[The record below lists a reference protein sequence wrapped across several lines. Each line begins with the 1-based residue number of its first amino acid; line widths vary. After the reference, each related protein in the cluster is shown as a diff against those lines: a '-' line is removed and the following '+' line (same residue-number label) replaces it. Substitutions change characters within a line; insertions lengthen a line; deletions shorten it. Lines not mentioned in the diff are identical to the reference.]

1 MEFVLWSIIGILFLL
16 SLIGVVVPVIPD
28 ALLVWIAFLIYQFAI
43 DSTVLSWTFWVP
55 MTVLTLFLIGADMLS
70 NIYFVK
76 KYGGDKWSMFAAVAG
91 IILGPIVL
99 GAFLGPLSIVV
110 GPFLAVFLVE
120 LIRNGG
126 TQKSLRIALGTV
138 LGFLS
143 STVAKIV
150 IQLIMIVW
158 FFIAV
163 L

>member
-1 MEFVLWSIIGILFLL
+1 
-16 SLIGVVVPVIPD
+16 
-28 ALLVWIAFLIYQFAI
+28 
-43 DSTVLSWTFWVP
+43 
-55 MTVLTLFLIGADMLS
+55 LIGADMLS
-70 NIYFVK
+70 NMYFVK
-76 KYGGDKWSMFAAVAG
+76 KYGGDKWSMAAAVVG
-91 IILGPIVL
+91 ILLGMFVL

-120 LIRNGG
+120 MVRNNG
-126 TQKSLRIALGTV
+126 TEKAFRIALGTV

-158 FFIAV
+158 FLVVV

>member
-1 MEFVLWSIIGILFLL
+1 MEIAIWSIIGLLFLL
-16 SLIGVVVPVIPD
+16 NLIGVIVPVIPD
-28 ALLVWIAFLIYQFAI
+28 ALLVWVAFLLYQFFIA
-43 DSTVLSWTFWVP
+43 TVPLSWTFWVP

-70 NIYFVK
+70 NMYFVK
-76 KYGGDKWSMFAAVAG
+76 KYGGDKWSMAAAVVG
-91 IILGPIVL
+91 ILLGMFVL

-120 LIRNGG
+120 MVRNNG
-126 TQKSLRIALGTV
+126 TEKAFRIALGTV

-158 FFIAV
+158 FLVVV

>member
-1 MEFVLWSIIGILFLL
+1 MEIAIWSIIGLLFLL
-16 SLIGVVVPVIPD
+16 SLVGVIVPVIPD
-28 ALLVWIAFLIYQFAI
+28 ALLVWVAFLLYQFFIA
-43 DSTVLSWTFWVP
+43 TVPLSWTFWVP

-70 NIYFVK
+70 NMYFVK
-76 KYGGDKWSMFAAVAG
+76 KYGGDKWSMAAAVVG
-91 IILGPIVL
+91 ILLGMFVL
-99 GAFLGPLSIVV
+99 GTFLGPLSIVV

-120 LIRNGG
+120 MVRNNG
-126 TQKSLRIALGTV
+126 TEKSFRIALGTV

-158 FFIAV
+158 FLVVV